1 MTIRVC
7 PPCARFTAFKICK
20 ACGKETEEWKHEAD
34 KTNRVVGQVSGQA
47 ASHSNKLQ
55 PAQED
60 AEVEAAPGQEKE
72 KGPRKAKADQGTEG

>member
-20 ACGKETEEWKHEAD
+20 CGKETEEWDDGVETERLAGHATGSLEAE
-34 KTNRVVGQVSGQA
+34 
-47 ASHSNKLQ
+47 Q

-60 AEVEAAPGQEKE
+60 TGLEAAPDQEKE